1 MTLQDRLREALSRF
15 QTSFSAVKAT
25 LSNNLVFHD
34 MALAQARSAFCD
46 RMCQIFTADFEP
58 VAKSSETVNERLLLL
73 ISGLFGSI
81 SKRGGPKCSATRI
94 GEGAPAELP
103 EFARL
108 NGVTHPGFRV
118 TQLNAGNSIPFV
130 WRKSAECQM
139 LEQPHPP
146 LG

>member
-73 ISGLFGSI
+73 ISGFEQQRAAYLAAFLS
-81 SKRGGPKCSATRI
+81 
-94 GEGAPAELP
+94 E
-103 EFARL
+103 
-108 NGVTHPGFRV
+108 VD
-118 TQLNAGNSIPFV
+118 QNAAQRESVKALQQSFQNLL
-130 WRKSAECQM
+130 A
-139 LEQPHPP
+139 
-146 LG
+146 